1 MRNLCM
7 ALAISLLLT
16 SCVQAPEFTLPEPT
30 TETPVVEVAPEPTPT
45 PSLPLWSEE
54 EAVAL
59 AQMLW
64 GEARGVP
71 SDTEKAACVW
81 CVLNRCD
88 LYGKGII
95 EVVSAPYQFVGYS
108 PDNPVDE
115 ELKALCEDVLARYF
129 AEQAEDTDVGRVLPS
144 DYIFFSG
151 DGKRNHFRNAYEGGQ
166 TWDWSLPS
174 PYES

>member
-1 MRNLCM
+1 MHGSGNLSPVDFLRTGTGVYF
-7 ALAISLLLT
+7 ARA
-16 SCVQAPEFTLPEPT
+16 T

-45 PSLPLWSEE
+45 PSLPIVERRRSRGPGSN
-54 EAVAL
+54 A
-59 AQMLW
+59 M

-129 AEQAEDTDVGRVLPS
+129 AEQAGDTDVGRVLPS

-151 DGKRNHFRNAYEGGQ
+151 DGKRNHFRNAYEVGRLGIGVYRH
-166 TWDWSLPS
+166 LMKAEVIP
-174 PYES
+174 

>member
-1 MRNLCM
+1 M
-7 ALAISLLLT
+7 
-16 SCVQAPEFTLPEPT
+16 
-30 TETPVVEVAPEPTPT
+30 
-45 PSLPLWSEE
+45 
-54 EAVAL
+54 
-59 AQMLW
+59 
-64 GEARGVP
+64 
-71 SDTEKAACVW
+71 W

-129 AEQAEDTDVGRVLPS
+129 AEQAGDTDVGRVLPS

-151 DGKRNHFRNAYEGGQ
+151 DGKRNHFRNVYEGGQ